1 MKFFVALMLA
11 CVLTLRMANAAE
23 ENVSQ
28 QEQNVKTSVTEEEKN
43 SVSQEDYKKQTVDD
57 EVHEVMAIM
66 PIITALPAW

>member
-11 CVLTLRMANAAE
+11 CVLTLGMANAAE

-28 QEQNVKTSVTEEEKN
+28 QEQNVKTSVTEEEKK

-66 PIITALPAW
+66 PIKKK

>member
-11 CVLTLRMANAAE
+11 CVLTLGMANAAE

-28 QEQNVKTSVTEEEKN
+28 QEQNVKTSVTEEEKT

-57 EVHEVMAIM
+57 EVYENVAIM
-66 PIITALPAW
+66 PVKKK

>member
-11 CVLTLRMANAAE
+11 CVLTLGMANAAE

-57 EVHEVMAIM
+57 EVHENMAIM
-66 PIITALPAW
+66 PTEKK

>member
-11 CVLTLRMANAAE
+11 CVLTLGMANAAE

-28 QEQNVKTSVTEEEKN
+28 QEQNVKTSVTEEEKT

-66 PIITALPAW
+66 PVKKK

>member
-11 CVLTLRMANAAE
+11 CVLTLGMANAAE

-28 QEQNVKTSVTEEEKN
+28 QEQNVKTSVTEEEKT

-57 EVHEVMAIM
+57 EVYENMAIM
-66 PIITALPAW
+66 PTEKK

>member
-11 CVLTLRMANAAE
+11 CVLTLGMANAAE

-43 SVSQEDYKKQTVDD
+43 SVSQEDYKKQTLDD
-57 EVHEVMAIM
+57 EVYENKAIM
-66 PIITALPAW
+66 PTEKK

>member
-11 CVLTLRMANAAE
+11 CVLTLGMANAAE

-28 QEQNVKTSVTEEEKN
+28 QEQNVKTSVTEEEKK

-57 EVHEVMAIM
+57 EVYENVAIM
-66 PIITALPAW
+66 PTEKK

>member
-66 PIITALPAW
+66 PIKKK

>member
-11 CVLTLRMANAAE
+11 CVLTLGIANAAE

-28 QEQNVKTSVTEEEKN
+28 QEQNVKTSVTEEEKT

-57 EVHEVMAIM
+57 EVYENMAIM
-66 PIITALPAW
+66 PTEKK

>member
-1 MKFFVALMLA
+1 MKFFMALMLA
-11 CVLTLRMANAAE
+11 CVLTSGMANAAE

-57 EVHEVMAIM
+57 ELHEVHEVRAIM
-66 PIITALPAW
+66 PTKKK

>member
-11 CVLTLRMANAAE
+11 CVLTLGMANAAE

-28 QEQNVKTSVTEEEKN
+28 QEQNVKTSVTEEEKT

-57 EVHEVMAIM
+57 EVYENVAIM
-66 PIITALPAW
+66 PTEKK

>member
-11 CVLTLRMANAAE
+11 CVLTLGMANAAE

-28 QEQNVKTSVTEEEKN
+28 QEQNVKTSVTEEEKT

-57 EVHEVMAIM
+57 EVYENQAIM
-66 PIITALPAW
+66 PIKKK

>member
-11 CVLTLRMANAAE
+11 CVLTLGMANAAE

-28 QEQNVKTSVTEEEKN
+28 QEQNVKTSVTEEEKK

-66 PIITALPAW
+66 PVKKK